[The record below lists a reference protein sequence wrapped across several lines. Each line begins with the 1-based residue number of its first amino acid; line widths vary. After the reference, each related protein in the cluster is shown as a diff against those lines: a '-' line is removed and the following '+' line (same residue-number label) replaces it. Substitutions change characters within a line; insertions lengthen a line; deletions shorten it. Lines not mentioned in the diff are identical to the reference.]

1 MNWVIRWTDA
11 DTDRDMAA
19 VVEAA
24 TRDEAQALAAARG
37 LPVIF
42 IARAEPPG
50 ARIAYV
56 IKTGLRLPAFNSSSG
71 RVLLAAKPDEELA
84 GLLQPAK
91 IEPRTHKTITD
102 RKQILNLIREARQ
115 AGYAANNEEL
125 EVNLFGLSVP
135 LRNQSGRVVASLNV
149 NSQATRVTTRRL
161 KDELLPALKSAAQ
174 SLSGIL
180 P

>member
-1 MNWVIRWTDA
+1 LSGA
-11 DTDRDMAA
+11 
-19 VVEAA
+19 E
-24 TRDEAQALAAARG
+24 
-37 LPVIF
+37 VIF
-42 IARAEPPG
+42 VARAEPPG

-71 RVLLAAKPDEELA
+71 RVLLAAKPDEEIA
-84 GLLQPAK
+84 GLLQHAR
-91 IEPRTHKTITD
+91 IEARTPKTVTD

-125 EVNLFGLSVP
+125 EANLFGLSVP
-135 LRNQSGRVVASLNV
+135 LRNQGGRVVAALNL
-149 NSQATRVTTRRL
+149 NSQASRVTAHRL